1 MIQNSCSSPLPRT
14 LFLLP
19 TRTVARELLGK
30 YLVRHFD
37 DGTLAIGRIVETEA
51 YTVDDPACHSFRG
64 KTLANQAM
72 FGPPGT
78 AYIHIN
84 YGLHFCLN
92 VVTQEEG
99 VPEAVLIRAI
109 EPVENAAR
117 LYRNYT
123 GEELDEETA
132 RKTRMIGAG
141 PGRLAR
147 ALLLN
152 KTFNGTDLTDAHS
165 PVFLAEGDSIP
176 DEDVVIT
183 TRIGITKAADFLWRF
198 YVSSSRFV
206 SKR

>member
-1 MIQNSCSSPLPRT
+1 MTDAVFLPLPRER
-14 LFLLP
+14 FLLP
-19 TRTVARELLGK
+19 TLTVARDLLGQR
-30 YLVRHFD
+30 LVRQFE
-37 DGTLAIGRIVETEA
+37 DGTPSVGRIVETEA
-51 YTVDDPACHSFRG
+51 YTVGDPACHSFRG
-64 KTLANQAM
+64 KTPANRAM

-109 EPVENAAR
+109 EPLENATR

-123 GEELDEETA
+123 GDVLDEESA
-132 RKTRMIGAG
+132 RKARIIGAG

-152 KTFNGTDLTDAHS
+152 KSFNGMDLTNRDS
-165 PVFLAEGDSIP
+165 PVFIAEGDPVP
-176 DEDVVIT
+176 DRDVVTT
-183 TRIGITKAADFLWRF
+183 TRIGITKAADFPWRY
-198 YVSSSRFV
+198 YVSPSRFV